1 MNEDII
7 RSSKEHEVTIPEG
20 SINAKS
26 KSGMVNMAAI
36 EPEHHE
42 KDVQDNTVTNRRIA
56 IDDDPASDVSTM
68 ALPAQDS
75 RGENRAHLSTQAHQD
90 HAVELATETFTPS
103 APVPLATEAAAQDHL
118 VLLPDAA
125 SDLTDPELVPTLTTE
140 AHPGDLLDKPGQ
152 MSEQEVELK
161 DPASQVVASLAD
173 KWQEEYAGRVVKLR
187 EEVELLNQ
195 RLDHLEK

>member
-7 RSSKEHEVTIPEG
+7 RSNKEHEVTIPEG

-26 KSGMVNMAAI
+26 KSGMVNMTAI

-42 KDVQDNTVTNRRIA
+42 KAVQDNTVTNRRIA
-56 IDDDPASDVSTM
+56 IDDDPVSDVSTV
-68 ALPAQDS
+68 ALPAQDGH
-75 RGENRAHLSTQAHQD
+75 GENRAHLATEAHQD
-90 HAVELATETFTPS
+90 HAVELATERFTPS
-103 APVPLATEAAAQDHL
+103 APVPLATDTGAHDHHA
-118 VLLPDAA
+118 LLPDAA
-125 SDLTDPELVPTLTTE
+125 SDLPDPDLVPTLTTE
-140 AHPGDLLDKPGQ
+140 VHPGDLLDGSGQ
-152 MSEQEVELK
+152 VSERDAELK

>member
-26 KSGMVNMAAI
+26 KSGMVNMTAI
-36 EPEHHE
+36 EPEHRE
-42 KDVQDNTVTNRRIA
+42 KAVQDNTVTNRRIA
-56 IDDDPASDVSTM
+56 LDDDPTPEVSNV
-68 ALPAQDS
+68 ALPGQE
-75 RGENRAHLSTQAHQD
+75 GHEENRAHLATEAHQD
-90 HAVELATETFTPS
+90 HAVELATESFTPS
-103 APVPLATEAAAQDHL
+103 APVPLATEGGTHDHH

-125 SDLTDPELVPTLTTE
+125 SDLHDPDLVPTLTTE
-140 AHPGDLLDKPGQ
+140 VDPADLLDESGEIKQ
-152 MSEQEVELK
+152 DDVELK
-161 DPASQVVASLAD
+161 DPAAQVVASLAD

-187 EEVELLNQ
+187 EEVEHLNQ